1 MININKTFYL
11 RRLHSLCGLFA
22 LGAFLMEH
30 ILTNSMALGGPDLFN
45 AAVGHL
51 AAMPPEIMMP
61 MEIGC
66 IAIPFLFH
74 GIYGIIIG
82 RQASNNPDRYGTIKN
97 WQFALQRWTAW
108 YLVLFLIWHVF
119 YLRILVKG
127 GGTHISY
134 QLLQSYFAN
143 PVYWVLYLIGMC
155 AAIFHFCNGIST
167 FCMTWGIAKGPRIQ
181 KVINAGCMALCGL
194 LCLVTL
200 AFMASYLF

>member
-1 MININKTFYL
+1 MFNVTFYL
-11 RRLHSLCGLFA
+11 RRLHSICGLLA
-22 LGAFLMEH
+22 VGGFLLEH
-30 ILTNSMALGGPDLFN
+30 IFPNAKVLGGPALFN
-45 AAVGHL
+45 KAVDAL
-51 AAMPPEIMMP
+51 AAIPPEIMLP
-61 MEIGC
+61 LEIVAVAG
-66 IAIPFLFH
+66 PFLFH
-74 GIYGIIIG
+74 GAYGIYIAL
-82 RQASNNPDRYGTIKN
+82 QAKNNPEHYCYVQN